1 MSFRLTDAD
10 LSFDS
15 DSDNT
20 FSSYMD
26 AEMDPAQQNQQAQP
40 TPNLLDSLVALRAAG
55 GMSDQEFL
63 KITSALTAAN
73 SQNTT
78 TVTNA
83 NDIEDHRIQL
93 RLASLTEFR
102 GDKSDF
108 HMAHRWILAV
118 ERDLRAIGLQQ
129 HQWSLAC
136 FRKMPLDSP
145 ASLWAES
152 IYGNGG
158 TFAAPDWETW
168 KTSFLGQFMNPNELQ
183 AAQTAFNNVHMSPRG
198 SDILEFNEAFRA
210 AAVRLDFAYKA
221 NELALDPD
229 LLSLQYLTKLTGA
242 VAIHV
247 NSVVNINAAA
257 NRERARE
264 GRPPIKLTMQH
275 LMSEAVQHQKDLSIQ
290 GLGGMSTAAG
300 KGPTPMDLDV
310 IQTTPTVEPDTSPSL
325 QAQINAI
332 QTELRSGFRGK
343 KKKRDANLKDDMETK
358 GPFKCYNC
366 GGANHMA
373 RHCMEPKKNSKESG
387 KGQDQ

>member
-1 MSFRLTDAD
+1 MSFGLTNAD
-10 LSFDS
+10 LSS
-15 DSDNT
+15 DSDES
-20 FSSYMD
+20 FVYMD
-26 AEMDPAQQNQQAQP
+26 AEMDPQQNQQNQQQAP
-40 TPNLLDSLVALRAAG
+40 PAPNLLDSLMALRAAG
-55 GMSDQEFL
+55 MMSDEEFVRVAG
-63 KITSALTAAN
+63 ALNRDAGARAST
-73 SQNTT
+73 
-78 TVTNA
+78 

-93 RLASLTEFR
+93 RLASLTTFR
-102 GDKSDF
+102 GDSEDF

-118 ERDLRAIGLQQ
+118 ERDLRAIGLQP

-158 TFAAPDWETW
+158 TFAAPDWDTW
-168 KTSFLGQFMNPNELQ
+168 KSSFLGQFLNPNELQ
-183 AAQTAFNNVHMSPRG
+183 AAQAAFNGVHMNLRG
-198 SDILEFNEAFRA
+198 TDVLAFNEAFRA

-229 LLSLQYLTKLTGA
+229 LLALQYLTKLTGA
-242 VAIHV
+242 VSIHV

-275 LMSEAVQHQKDLSIQ
+275 LMSEAVQHQKDLSLQ
-290 GLGGMSTAAG
+290 SFGGVSASTSIG

-310 IQTTPTVEPDTSPSL
+310 IQATPTSAASEPDAMKAM
-325 QAQINAI
+325 QAQLNAI
-332 QTELRSGFRGK
+332 QTDIRQGYRG
-343 KKKRDANLKDDMETK
+343 KKKRDAKDRNVKEDK
-358 GPFKCYNC
+358 GPIKCYNC

-373 RHCMEPKKNSKESG
+373 RHCMEPKKKESG
-387 KGQDQ
+387 KVQDQ